1 MDGLPTTTHPA
12 RFIKPLP
19 HLPVINLRL
28 TLDYYRDQ
36 LGFSNEWIVG
46 EKDGGIR
53 RDELGLLFA
62 EDPDFTEH
70 LNNEQHRLP
79 IMWFVTNIDAIYLE
93 FKNRDII
100 IADVLR
106 THSYGL
112 REFAFVDI
120 NGYMIRVAEGT
131 SLTE

>member
-1 MDGLPTTTHPA
+1 MDNLEKTPNPP

-19 HLPVINLRL
+19 HLPVRNLRL

-36 LGFSNEWIVG
+36 LGFSNEWMVG

-53 RDELGLLFA
+53 RDDLGLLFA
-62 EDPDFTEH
+62 EDPDFTDS
-70 LNNEQHRLP
+70 LNNQQHRLP

-93 FKNRDII
+93 FKNRN
-100 IADVLR
+100 IALSDTLR

-120 NGYMIRVAEGT
+120 NGYLIRVAEGT
-131 SLTE
+131 SPTE